1 MSYIAP
7 DSTIYILCG
16 VPLDPEYINTT
27 YYTDAERQYID
38 FLTYRKYTLTDYS
51 YQRADRGYLKVD
63 TGSNH
68 VADDLYNCNYMM
80 FQNTS
85 FGNKWFYAFIR
96 SVEYVNNRTALI
108 RYEIDVMQT
117 WMFNYTMDK
126 CLVIREHSLT
136 DEIGENTVHE
146 DISVG
151 ETYRENEFYL
161 EFDYSGNVYML
172 ILCAKT
178 DSTITIG
185 GDLSDYASVITGG
198 IVGSLFNNT
207 YSGLQVVCVRGNL
220 STDADK
226 FEFNNRVLHTTDAIV
241 AQSASIVGMIEVPS
255 NAIVGGKG
263 YADGGIYYN
272 FQMFNPYTLDFAR
285 CDKYFNVAIPSG
297 FSNVEGDEE
306 YIPKNNKLFTSPF
319 MNLTLSNQEGTIQN
333 YDLNKF
339 RKQQDPSLLR
349 LCFSFVPLPT
359 ANYVLAPM
367 NYDGSTNSNIDGT
380 NPETFVTGANLN
392 PPTWSID
399 SYKEWIAQNGA
410 SVAIGLVSTL
420 ITTAIT
426 IGSGMVA
433 GAPLAQWSGVISGNI
448 GISQAASSIM
458 KAVYTPDQFYGSLNN
473 STILTSLS
481 IKGFRGCFTIPKK
494 EYAKIIDDY
503 FTMYGYAVNSLKV
516 PNCRNVNRRPVF
528 NYTQISNC
536 CVIPNATAS
545 VLNALPNDD
554 MAIINRVFSKGVR
567 EWNMLSSINRYQ
579 LDNSPVEP

>member
-27 YYTDAERQYID
+27 YYADAERQYID
-38 FLTYRKYTLTDYS
+38 FLTYRKYTLNEYS

-80 FQNTS
+80 FQNTN

-117 WMFNYTMDK
+117 WMFNYTMDR

-146 DISVG
+146 DVSVG
-151 ETYRENEFYL
+151 ETYRENEFYVD
-161 EFDYSGNVYML
+161 FDYSGNVYML
-172 ILCAKT
+172 ILCAKDGAIVIDPPLFPSVSLLT
-178 DSTITIG
+178 DEEVGILMNNTFSGLKIVCVSGNLATDQG
-185 GDLSDYASVITGG
+185 KNLFNKQVGG
-198 IVGSLFNNT
+198 IIFSLTGQSVN
-207 YSGLQVVCVRGNL
+207 
-220 STDADK
+220 
-226 FEFNNRVLHTTDAIV
+226 IV
-241 AQSASIVGMIEVPS
+241 ALCQIPA

-263 YADGGIYYN
+263 YADGGVYYN
-272 FQMFNPYTLDFAR
+272 FPIFNPYTLEFGR
-285 CDKYFNVAIPSG
+285 SDKYFNVSIPDG
-297 FSNVEGDEE
+297 FSDVEGTAI
-306 YIPKNNKLFTSPF
+306 YTPKNNKMLTSPF
-319 MNLTLSNQEGTIQN
+319 ITLNLSNKEGVVQT

-339 RKQQDPSLLR
+339 RKQADPSLLR
-349 LCFSFVPLPT
+349 MCFSVVPLPIT
-359 ANYVLAPM
+359 NYVLAPM
-367 NYDGSTNSNIDGT
+367 NYDGSFNSNIEGT
-380 NPETFVTGANLN
+380 NPETFVSGAPLN
-392 PPTWSID
+392 PPTWTID
-399 SYKEWIAQNGA
+399 SYKEWMAQNGSA
-410 SVAIGLVSTL
+410 VAIGLISTL

-426 IGSGMVA
+426 IGSGIVA
-433 GAPLAQWSGVISGNI
+433 DAPLAQWSGVISGNI
-448 GISQAASSIM
+448 GISQAASSVM
-458 KAVYTPDQFYGSLNN
+458 KAVGAKDSFYGSINN

-481 IKGFRGCFTIPKK
+481 LKGFRGCFVMPKK

-516 PNCRNVNRRPVF
+516 PNCRNANRRPVF

-536 CVIPNATAS
+536 AVIPNATAN

-579 LDNSPVEP
+579 LDNSPVVQP